1 MEYYYDSQDYFLWSV
16 YLCWYREKLYFL
28 SEIQLLPSLLVLAF
42 HDLEQIKLINN
53 TMCILPHLRVMKQNE
68 KEMVPQEEDTDYD
81 LKQYTECRAVDTMVV
96 SADMQ
101 L

>member
-1 MEYYYDSQDYFLWSV
+1 MEYYYDSQGYFLWSV
-16 YLCWYREKLYFL
+16 YLCSYREKLYFL
-28 SEIQLLPSLLVLAF
+28 SKIQLLPSLLILVF
-42 HDLEQIKLINN
+42 YNLEQIIVNNN

-68 KEMVPQEEDTDYD
+68 KEMVPQEEDTGYD
-81 LKQYTECRAVDTMVV
+81 LKQYTECRAVDTKVV